1 MKHLLLLLLLLP
13 VFAHAQLSDDFS
25 DGNFTANPAWTGDV
39 ASFQVTTQQLQSNG
53 PAVTGTQLQ
62 LVTPS
67 QATTGTTW
75 EFWVNLRLA
84 TSSGNLADVWLMSE
98 QADLKAT
105 GNRGYF
111 VRLGGSN
118 DEVSLFRKDATGN
131 PVYVVDG
138 ADGTLPTTTTAS
150 TASITRVR
158 VTRSPNNVWTL
169 ERDLAGGRTFV
180 PEGTGTDATYQRS
193 QYLGVLLLYSS
204 ANGRNFYFDDFAVT
218 DNTPPQLSDVVV
230 AGANQ
235 LDVLFNEPVAASTA
249 ATNFRLGNGV
259 SPITAVRSA
268 TDAGLFRLTFAAAL
282 PTGANTLEARNVADL
297 YGNVATG
304 PLTLGFTTVAP
315 TVAPGYHQLLISEI
329 YANETAPAGSPPATY
344 ASEFIEIYNPT
355 ANVLDLTGVR
365 LSRTSST
372 ATAAVFPTGAVLQPG
387 EYAVVCG
394 STRASQFAGSGKVF
408 GLTNFPTL
416 LNAGD
421 QLLLRNRQGRAV
433 FEVSYSDTWYPDA
446 TKRAGGWSLEMID
459 TGQPC
464 ADGQNW
470 TASLDPTGATPGR
483 RNSVAANNPDR
494 TAPALLSATASSAT
508 TVRLTFGEKLDSTL
522 MGNAALYT
530 LQPAVAVQR
539 ATVLPYDFRTVE
551 LTLAASLPINQAT
564 TVAVQRATDCVG
576 NGTGPVTS
584 ASFTYYGPPVA
595 PRFNQLLIT
604 EIMADEDPPV
614 GLPKAEFVEIFNPT
628 ATLLDLGGVR
638 LLKPG
643 ASSAAVFPAGAVL
656 RPGEYAVVCGTS
668 AVTLFNQFF
677 ASTTNAPRVFG
688 LTSFPALSN
697 GSDQLLLRGR
707 DGRVLFEVAYSD
719 TWYRDANKKLG
730 GWSLEMLDTSN
741 PCAGAS
747 NWTASTN
754 PLGGTPGKVNSVR
767 AANADATAPTLLR
780 ALALDATTVRAYFSE
795 KLDSAAAANPA
806 RYALAA
812 PGPAVTR
819 AAPVAPD
826 FRQVDLTL
834 AAALTPSRP
843 TTLTVQT
850 ATDCVGNASGPLQS
864 AALALPEAAASGD
877 VVINELLFN
886 PRSGSVRF
894 VEVLN
899 RSSKFLSLQGWQ
911 FIRGRVNGRATA
923 TPITTDPLV
932 LAPGQ
937 LLAFT
942 PDVANIQTQYPT
954 SHDLA
959 NLFQVSS
966 LPTFSDPDTVNLL
979 NDRNQTIDR
988 LAYSKALHLSLLASQ
1003 EGVSLERIRAA
1014 GLSNGSNF
1022 HSAASAVGYATPGR
1036 PNSQAQD
1043 ALGGDQEWT
1052 VLPEV
1057 FTPDD
1062 DGQQDFATLN
1072 YHLDQPGYAATV
1084 TVYDALGRLTR
1095 RLVRNETLPT
1105 TGFLQW
1111 DGIDDKGHKAA
1122 VGYYILL
1129 VELFRPSGGEKREF
1143 KKTVVL
1149 GARF

>member
-1 MKHLLLLLLLLP
+1 MKHLLLLLLLFPL
-13 VFAHAQLSDDFS
+13 FAHAQMSDDFT

-39 ASFQVTTQQLQSNG
+39 ASFQVNTQILQSNG

-62 LVTPS
+62 LVTPV
-67 QATTGTTW
+67 QAVTGTTW

-111 VRLGGSN
+111 VRLGGTP
-118 DEVSLFRKDATGN
+118 DEVALFRKDATGN

-150 TASITRVR
+150 TASTTRVR
-158 VTRSPNNVWTL
+158 VTRSPANVWTL
-169 ERDLAGGRTFV
+169 ERDLSGGRTFV
-180 PEGTGTDATYQRS
+180 SEGSATDATYQRS
-193 QYLGVLLLYSS
+193 QYLGVLLVYSS
-204 ANGRNFYFDDFAVT
+204 LNGRNFYFDDFVVT
-218 DNTPPQLSDVVV
+218 DNTPPQLTDVAV
-230 AGANQ
+230 AGPNQ
-235 LDVLFNEPVAASTA
+235 LDVLFNEPVAISTA
-249 ATNFRLGNGV
+249 ATNFRLSSGAV
-259 SPITAVRSA
+259 PTTAVRST
-268 TDAGLFRLTFAAAL
+268 TDPGQVRLTFAATL

-297 YGNVATG
+297 YGNVAAG
-304 PLTLGFTTVAP
+304 PLTLGFTIAAP
-315 TVAPGYHQLLISEI
+315 TVGPGYHQLLISEI
-329 YANETAPAGSPPATY
+329 YANEVAPAGSPAATY
-344 ASEFIEIYNPT
+344 ASEFVEIYNPT
-355 ANVLDLTGVR
+355 ANVLDLGGVR

-372 ATAAVFPTGAVLQPG
+372 GPAAVFPAGAVLQPG

-394 STRASQFAGSGKVF
+394 STRTSQFASSGKVF
-408 GLTNFPTL
+408 GLTNFPAL

-421 QLLLRNRQGRAV
+421 QLLLRDRQGRAV
-433 FEVSYSDTWYPDA
+433 FEVSYSDTWYQDPV
-446 TKRAGGWSLEMID
+446 KRGGGWSLEMVD

-464 ADGQNW
+464 SDGQNW
-470 TASLDPTGATPGR
+470 MASTDPTGATPGR
-483 RNSVAANNPDR
+483 RNSVATNNPDR
-494 TAPALLSATASSAT
+494 TAPALLSAAASSAT
-508 TVRLTFGEKLDSTL
+508 TVRLLFGEKLDSTL
-522 MGNAALYT
+522 MANAALYT

-539 ATVLPYDFRTVE
+539 AVVLPYDFRAVE
-551 LTLAASLPINQAT
+551 LTLAAALPINQAT

-584 ASFTYYGPPVA
+584 AAFTYYGPPVA
-595 PRFNQLLIT
+595 PRLNQLVLT

-614 GLPKAEFVEIFNPT
+614 GLPKAEFVEIFNST

-638 LLKPG
+638 LLKP
-643 ASSAAVFPAGAVL
+643 STTTAAVFPAGTVL
-656 RPGEYAVVCGTS
+656 RPGEYAVVCGTT
-668 AVTLFNQFF
+668 AAPLFNQFF
-677 ASTTNAPRVFG
+677 ASATTAPRVFG
-688 LTSFPALSN
+688 LTSFPSLSN
-697 GSDQLLLRGR
+697 GGDQLVLRGR
-707 DGRVLFEVAYSD
+707 DGRTLFEVAYSD
-719 TWYRDANKKLG
+719 AWYRDANKKNG
-730 GWSLEMLDTSN
+730 GWSLEMIDTSN
-741 PCAGAS
+741 PCAGAN
-747 NWTASTN
+747 NWTASVD

-767 AANADATAPTLLR
+767 AANADANAPTLLR
-780 ALALDATTVRAYFSE
+780 AVALNATTVRAYFSE
-795 KLDSAAAANPA
+795 KLDSTSAANAA

-819 AAPVAPD
+819 AAPVSPD

-834 AAALTPSRP
+834 AAALLPSRP

-850 ATDCVGNASGPLQS
+850 ATDCVGNASGSLQS
-864 AALALPEAAASGD
+864 ATLALPEAAVSGD

-886 PRSGSVRF
+886 PRTGGVRF
-894 VEVLN
+894 VELLN
-899 RSSKFLSLQGWQ
+899 RSNKFIDLQGWQ
-911 FIRGRVNGRATA
+911 IGNLKPDNSVDADVLGTA
-923 TPITTDPLV
+923 PLV

-937 LLAFT
+937 LLAFST
-942 PDVANIQTQYPT
+942 STNTIISQYPT
-954 SHDLA
+954 SSDEA
-959 NLFQVSS
+959 NLVQISGF
-966 LPTFSDPDTVNLL
+966 PTFPDASTALL
-979 NDRNQTIDR
+979 FNATGIEIDR
-988 LAYSKALHLSLLASQ
+988 FAYSKTMHLSLLASQ

-1043 ALGGDQEWT
+1043 AVGGDQEWA
-1052 VLPEV
+1052 VAPEV

-1105 TGFLQW
+1105 TGFVQW
-1111 DGIDDKGHKAA
+1111 DGIDDRGHKAA

-1129 VELFRPSGGEKREF
+1129 VELFRPNGGEKREF